1 MLLSDK
7 YWDFIDTPARAEFL
21 EGSTASGKTTTVAVK
36 FIMNVAESD
45 MKLHVIAGNTTGVIE
60 KNIINAD
67 MGLLQIFPNLE
78 YCGNGDKENKLPH
91 IKFRDGNVIK
101 IIYILGYDNASKWKN
116 ALGSQFGCV
125 WVDECN
131 TANIDFIRE
140 IFGRSE
146 YFVGT
151 LNPDALHYLY
161 IQSTSITQ
169 DRLINTSQMYRKKSG
184 KILMLVNPLKAGYIG
199 SLI

>member
-78 YCGNGDKENKLPH
+78 YCGNGDKAYQIQRRECYQDNIYSRLRQCQQVEEC
-91 IKFRDGNVIK
+91 FRFAV
-101 IIYILGYDNASKWKN
+101 WM
-116 ALGSQFGCV
+116 CV
-125 WVDECN
+125 
-131 TANIDFIRE
+131 
-140 IFGRSE
+140 GR
-146 YFVGT
+146 
-151 LNPDALHYLY
+151 
-161 IQSTSITQ
+161 
-169 DRLINTSQMYRKKSG
+169 
-184 KILMLVNPLKAGYIG
+184 
-199 SLI
+199 

>member
-7 YWDFIDTPARAEFL
+7 YWDYIDTPARAEFL

-78 YCGNGDKENKLPH
+78 YCGNCLLYTSPSP
-91 IKFRDGNVIK
+91 RD
-101 IIYILGYDNASKWKN
+101 
-116 ALGSQFGCV
+116 
-125 WVDECN
+125 
-131 TANIDFIRE
+131 
-140 IFGRSE
+140 
-146 YFVGT
+146 
-151 LNPDALHYLY
+151 
-161 IQSTSITQ
+161 
-169 DRLINTSQMYRKKSG
+169 
-184 KILMLVNPLKAGYIG
+184 
-199 SLI
+199 